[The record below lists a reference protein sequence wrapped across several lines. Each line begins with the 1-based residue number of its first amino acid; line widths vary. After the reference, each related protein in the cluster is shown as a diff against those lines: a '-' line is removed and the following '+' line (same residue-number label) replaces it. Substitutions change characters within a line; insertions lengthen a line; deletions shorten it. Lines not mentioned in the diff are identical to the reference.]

1 MPDSTSASRD
11 PQRAYTTSCRPTQAQ
26 LVLPREAAKAY
37 LDTHL
42 WLPKDKVQIDALRRA
57 LTFEINGRKVD
68 VLVLYEETETHILVP
83 REFLRLDHLELD
95 FVDGRPQTYP
105 KVRWTCRAQPDWDP
119 ATGKQSTK
127 KFVQREALAAI
138 LAARGGVV
146 QLYCGAGKTVLALIA
161 ASKLSVPTL
170 ILVDNTFLLSQWR
183 EEIRLHTDLQPD
195 DVGLIQGSTSDWRKP
210 VVLATYQTMAAR
222 AEMLPLEVIQW
233 FGLVIWD
240 ELHHLSAET
249 FSRSASLF
257 PGYRL
262 GLSATPVRDDGRH
275 VIADGH
281 LGPVIYKNLET
292 DLKPL
297 VVFYSTGFS
306 CDLYHA
312 RVGPHVLDSTGE
324 VHYKKLSAYLG
335 TRPEHQTVVLGQ
347 LHKAIAAGRKVLVLS
362 ESIDELVNL
371 FALYVGY
378 KPGSLFTDVQLDP
391 AAYDLQGQSTKTL
404 TRQEIERL
412 KARISGHAAK
422 GRLATTPR
430 AAKAHIYET
439 VIPTIKAELLRHE
452 KAVAYHRALRK
463 AQEEFI
469 KACLSRKLAGLIIAR
484 VKPELREAMIR
495 QHQVTF
501 AIMKY
506 GKEGLNSK
514 ALDTVILTTPIAQKA
529 MLQQVMGRTGREY
542 EGKREPLVIVI
553 EHDIGPL
560 LGMCRKMR
568 RHLTS
573 WLPEDG
579 GPYSFMRASAQ
590 PNTSKGNIPHD
601 IFRQ

>member
-1 MPDSTSASRD
+1 MPASVTD
-11 PQRAYTTSCRPTQAQ
+11 PRRAYTTLGGPTQKQ
-26 LVLPREAAKAY
+26 LVLPRQSTKAY

-42 WLPKDKVQIDALRRA
+42 WLPKDKVQLDALRRA
-57 LTFEINGRKVD
+57 LTFEISGRKVD
-68 VLVLYEETETHILVP
+68 VLVLYEETDTHILVP
-83 REFLRLDHLELD
+83 REFLRLDHLDLD
-95 FVDGRPQTYP
+95 FVDGRPKSYP
-105 KVRWTCRAQPDWDP
+105 KVTWTCRAQPDWDP

-146 QLYCGAGKTVLALIA
+146 QLYCGAGKTVLAIIA
-161 ASKLSVPTL
+161 ASKLAVPTL
-170 ILVDNTFLLSQWR
+170 ILVDNTFLLTQWR
-183 EEIRLHTDLQPD
+183 EEIRLHTNLEPD
-195 DVGLIQGSTSDWRKP
+195 DVGLIQGSTADWKKP

-222 AEMLPLEVIQW
+222 AEVLPLEVIQW

-297 VVFYSTGFS
+297 VVFLSTGFS
-306 CDLYHA
+306 CDLYHD

-335 TRPEHQTVVLGQ
+335 TRTEHQSVVLGQ
-347 LHKAIAAGRKVLVLS
+347 LQKATQAGRKVLVLS

-378 KPGSLFTDVQLDP
+378 KPGSLFTDVRLDP
-391 AAYDLQGQSTKTL
+391 AAFDLQGQSTKTL
-404 TRQEIERL
+404 TRHEIERL
-412 KARISGHAAK
+412 KSRLSGHAAK

-439 VIPTIKAELLRHE
+439 VIPSIRAELLRHE
-452 KAVAYHRALRK
+452 KAVAYQRAMRK
-463 AQEEFI
+463 AQEAFI
-469 KACLSRKLAGLIIAR
+469 KSCLSRQLAGLIIAR
-484 VKPELREAMIR
+484 VKPELREAMIAK
-495 QHQVTF
+495 HQVTF

-542 EGKREPLVIVI
+542 EGKREPLVLVI

-579 GPYSFMRASAQ
+579 GPYSFVRTSTQQA
-590 PNTSKGNIPHD
+590 PSKGQPSHD
-601 IFRQ
+601 LFRR

>member
-1 MPDSTSASRD
+1 
-11 PQRAYTTSCRPTQAQ
+11 
-26 LVLPREAAKAY
+26 
-37 LDTHL
+37 
-42 WLPKDKVQIDALRRA
+42 
-57 LTFEINGRKVD
+57 
-68 VLVLYEETETHILVP
+68 
-83 REFLRLDHLELD
+83 
-95 FVDGRPQTYP
+95 
-105 KVRWTCRAQPDWDP
+105 
-119 ATGKQSTK
+119 
-127 KFVQREALAAI
+127 
-138 LAARGGVV
+138 
-146 QLYCGAGKTVLALIA
+146 
-161 ASKLSVPTL
+161 
-170 ILVDNTFLLSQWR
+170 
-183 EEIRLHTDLQPD
+183 
-195 DVGLIQGSTSDWRKP
+195 VGLIQGSTMDWRKP

-222 AEMLPLEVIQW
+222 AEVLPLDVIRW

-249 FSRSASLF
+249 FSKSASLF

-297 VVFYSTGFS
+297 VVFYGTGFS
-306 CDLYHA
+306 CDLYHTNVA
-312 RVGPHVLDSTGE
+312 PHVLDSTGE

-335 TRPEHQTVVLGQ
+335 THPEHQTTVVTQ
-347 LHKAIAAGRKVLVLS
+347 VVKAVKAGRKVLVLS

-371 FALYVGY
+371 FALYIGCP
-378 KPGSLFTDVQLDP
+378 PGSLFTDVVLDP
-391 AAYDLQGQSTKTL
+391 AAYGLQGQSTKPL
-404 TRQEIERL
+404 TRVEINRL
-412 KARISGHAAK
+412 KTRLSGHAAK
-422 GRLATTPR
+422 ARLAGTSR

-439 VIPTIKAELLRHE
+439 ILPTIKAELFRHD
-452 KAVAYHRALRK
+452 KALVYQKDTRK
-463 AQEEFI
+463 AQEAFI
-469 KACLSRKLAGLIIAR
+469 KSCLSRKLAGLIIAR
-484 VKPELREAMIR
+484 IKPELREAMIA

-560 LGMCRKMR
+560 MGMCRKMR
-568 RHLTS
+568 RHLTN

-579 GPYSFMRASAQ
+579 GPYSFTRYDGSA
-590 PNTSKGNIPHD
+590 NSHVKKSKIPHD
-601 IFRQ
+601 LYR